1 MWVPVSATY
10 SLPYGA
16 YSLKYLLLY
25 FNDIYF
31 CLEYIGSKSTPI
43 DNSIL
48 NFQSTCH
55 EALETCNKH
64 SQCQEMVASITRNCN
79 HRQCKKA
86 NCMESLQNFY
96 RNESM
101 HSYAIEIAFCLCKWV
116 PTGYCYY
123 LNLGDLIC
131 KIKIGT
137 FVCIAFPSSNL
148 PSHTANPDSFL
159 GKM

>member
-1 MWVPVSATY
+1 MVIQIERDILILYIDELKPIKSPIYYMVSSVRPTLFRMSKLYNLTY
-10 SLPYGA
+10 IS
-16 YSLKYLLLY
+16 LLY
-25 FNDIYF
+25 FIVIYF
-31 CLEYIGSKSTPI
+31 CHIYIGSKSTPI

-64 SQCQEMVASITRNCN
+64 SHCQEMVASIIRNCN

-116 PTGYCYY
+116 PLATIIIYTWIMY
-123 LNLGDLIC
+123 LSMP
-131 KIKIGT
+131 
-137 FVCIAFPSSNL
+137 V
-148 PSHTANPDSFL
+148 
-159 GKM
+159 

>member
-1 MWVPVSATY
+1 MVSSIHTTLFFWALSHT
-10 SLPYGA
+10 
-16 YSLKYLLLY
+16 YLLYYHYIPMILIFVLY
-25 FNDIYF
+25 F
-31 CLEYIGSKSTPI
+31 IGSKSTPI

-64 SQCQEMVASITRNCN
+64 PQCQEMVASIIRNCN
-79 HRQCKKA
+79 HRQCKKD

-116 PTGYCYY
+116 T
-123 LNLGDLIC
+123 LFVKKKLIPL
-131 KIKIGT
+131 
-137 FVCIAFPSSNL
+137 FVAPSIFSKQTL
-148 PSHTANPDSFL
+148 HYVKPDSFL
-159 GKM
+159 

>member
-1 MWVPVSATY
+1 MVY
-10 SLPYGA
+10 SVCFL
-16 YSLKYLLLY
+16 LVDVETHVIIIIITFKLYLCFSY
-25 FNDIYF
+25 FF
-31 CLEYIGSKSTPI
+31 VFIGSKSAPI

-79 HRQCKKA
+79 HRQCKKT

-101 HSYAIEIAFCLCKWV
+101 HSYAIEIAFCLCK
-116 PTGYCYY
+116 
-123 LNLGDLIC
+123 
-131 KIKIGT
+131 
-137 FVCIAFPSSNL
+137 
-148 PSHTANPDSFL
+148 
-159 GKM
+159 

>member
-1 MWVPVSATY
+1 MIGYTNIDSEILIFYIDELKPITSLIYFMVYTIY
-10 SLPYGA
+10 SLFVVVETHVIIIITF
-16 YSLKYLLLY
+16 KWYLFFSYY
-25 FNDIYF
+25 FF
-31 CLEYIGSKSTPI
+31 VFIGSKSIPI

-64 SQCQEMVASITRNCN
+64 SQCQEMVASIIRNCN
-79 HRQCKKA
+79 HRQCKKT

-116 PTGYCYY
+116 PIEYYCYLY
-123 LNLGDLIC
+123 LVTL
-131 KIKIGT
+131 
-137 FVCIAFPSSNL
+137 FV
-148 PSHTANPDSFL
+148 
-159 GKM
+159 K